1 MRILLANTGH
11 PSTIKGGAE
20 AAALDLAH
28 ALVARG
34 HEVSLVV
41 HHGGRDLERSID
53 RGVAVYAL
61 PNRNLYFA
69 FDGAKRPA
77 PLRLAWHA
85 LDGTNPFMARAF
97 GRILDEVQPEIV
109 NTHVVVG
116 LSQLIWREAA
126 RRGIPVVH
134 YLHEYG
140 TMCPRGSA
148 FRDGA
153 LCHAPC
159 GPCRVLTAPRRR
171 LSHLVDTVVGVSRF
185 TLQRH
190 LAWGFFQDAHT
201 EVLPNVFTDVAL
213 RDRPPAPDGPLRFG
227 YFGRLIPDKGA
238 HLLIEALSRYPD
250 GWTLDIAGTG
260 EADYVASLKAGAPP
274 NVRFLGWTRADDFYP
289 AIDIAVVPS
298 IWPDP
303 QPRVTFEAFMHGLPV
318 IGADAGGIPEQIDEG
333 RTGWLFRAGSADDL
347 ARVVG
352 ARLTDRAD
360 RGIPAQTFRER
371 LARLEPEQVIRD
383 YEAVF
388 AAAVDRRRTAT
399 SSDATTDRNGDVS
412 PVSPNIGRPDPSRSP
427 LMSAGKAPT
436 RRPIL

>member
-28 ALVARG
+28 ALVERG

-41 HHGGRDLERSID
+41 HHGGRDLERSTD

-97 GRILDEVQPEIV
+97 GRILDEVRPDIV

-116 LSQLIWREAA
+116 LSQLVWREAA

-148 FRDGA
+148 FREGE
-153 LCHAPC
+153 LCRTPC
-159 GPCRVLTAPRRR
+159 GPCRVLTMPRRR
-171 LSHLVDTVVGVSRF
+171 LSQLVDTVVGVSRF

-190 LAWGFFQDAHT
+190 LDWGFFPGART
-201 EVLPNVFTDVAL
+201 AVLPNIFKDVAV
-213 RDRPPAPDGPLRFG
+213 REHRRGGSDDPVRFG

-238 HLLIEALSRYPD
+238 HLLIEALSRFAD
-250 GWTLDIAGTG
+250 GWTLDVAGTG
-260 EADYVASLKAGAPP
+260 EPDYVASLKAAAPP

-289 AIDIAVVPS
+289 AIDVAVAPS
-298 IWPDP
+298 S
-303 QPRVTFEAFMHGLPV
+303 
-318 IGADAGGIPEQIDEG
+318 G
-333 RTGWLFRAGSADDL
+333 RTRSRASCSNRSCTACPSSA
-347 ARVVG
+347 RM
-352 ARLTDRAD
+352 
-360 RGIPAQTFRER
+360 Q
-371 LARLEPEQVIRD
+371 
-383 YEAVF
+383 
-388 AAAVDRRRTAT
+388 AAF
-399 SSDATTDRNGDVS
+399 
-412 PVSPNIGRPDPSRSP
+412 PSRSTRAGP
-427 LMSAGKAPT
+427 AGCFAPARPTISPGSCKPVWRIAPVFASRPRPSASAS
-436 RRPIL
+436 RSSNRSS